1 MPAILRARHMAAL
14 PVLIV
19 AILVATMLGA
29 APSADAA
36 TRKQRIQHAF
46 SVALDQRGDRYQYG
60 ASGPNRFDCSG
71 LIYFSFRKAG
81 IRNVPRT
88 SSAQARHAKR
98 IQRSNLRTG
107 DLVFFHDGAARPGN
121 VYHVGIFAGW
131 SKGRR
136 IVLHSPSTGERVHRS
151 PIWTR
156 SWFAGTLR

>member
-60 ASGPNRFDCSG
+60 AAGPNRFDCSG

-131 SKGRR
+131 NKGRR
-136 IVLHSPSTGERVHRS
+136 IVLHSPSTGKRVHRS

-156 SWFAGTLR
+156 SWFPGTLR